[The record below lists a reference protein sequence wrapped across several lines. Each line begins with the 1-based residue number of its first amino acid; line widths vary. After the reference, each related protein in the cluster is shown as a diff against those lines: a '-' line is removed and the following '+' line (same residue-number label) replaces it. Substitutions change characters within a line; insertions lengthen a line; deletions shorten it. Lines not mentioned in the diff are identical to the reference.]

1 MYSIWFLSKDR
12 NTVTQTLK
20 CAKRSKNLI
29 KIGTRGSELALT
41 QTSHVVDALK
51 EASPEVEFEI
61 VVIKTTGDI
70 DQRHNVSELGVGVFV
85 RELEV
90 ALLDNRVDLAVHSL
104 KDMPSSLP
112 PEFTLAAVPYREDP
126 RDAFISRN
134 GETLEQIPAGSRIA
148 TGSAR
153 RQALV
158 KNIRPDLVVEPLRG
172 NVPTRLGKLDVA
184 GGPDAVILATAG
196 LKRLGLHERI
206 TQHLSCS
213 NFVSAVGQGALA
225 LETRASDP
233 TTAAIAAKINHE
245 GTLLEITAERAFLDE
260 IGGGCSASVTAHAK
274 IRGERLEFSAFAST
288 PDGTQVIRESIVDE
302 ASNAENVGRKM
313 GELFVERG
321 ARQLVAGDAN

>member
-1 MYSIWFLSKDR
+1 M
-12 NTVTQTLK
+12 
-20 CAKRSKNLI
+20 I

-41 QTSHVVDALK
+41 QTGHVVDALK
-51 EASPEVEFEI
+51 EEHPGVEFEI

-70 DQRHNVSELGVGVFV
+70 DQRQNLSELGVGVFV
-85 RELEV
+85 RELEA
-90 ALLDNRVDLAVHSL
+90 ALLDNRVDIAVHSL

-112 PEFTLAAVPYREDP
+112 PEFALAAVPYREDP

-134 GETLEQIPAGSRIA
+134 GETLEEIPAGSRIA
-148 TGSAR
+148 TGSVR

-158 KNIRPDLVVEPLRG
+158 KNIRPDLVVESLRG

-196 LKRLGLHERI
+196 LNRLGLQDRI

-225 LETRASDP
+225 LETRADDA
-233 TTAAIAAKINHE
+233 TTAAIAVKLNHE
-245 GTLLEITAERAFLDE
+245 GTLLEVTAERAFLDE
-260 IGGGCSASVTAHAK
+260 IGGGCSASVSAHAK

-288 PDGTQVIRESIVDE
+288 PDGTQVIRESLVDE
-302 ASNAENVGRKM
+302 ASNAEEVGKTM
-313 GELFVERG
+313 GQLFVERG
-321 ARQLVAGDAN
+321 ARQLIAGNSN

>member
-1 MYSIWFLSKDR
+1 MYSIWFLSKDP

-134 GETLEQIPAGSRIA
+134 GETLEEIPTGSRIA
-148 TGSAR
+148 TGSVR

-158 KNIRPDLVVEPLRG
+158 KNIRPDLVVESVRG
-172 NVPTRLGKLDVA
+172 NVPTRLGKLDLED
-184 GGPDAVILATAG
+184 GPDAIILAVAG

-213 NFVSAVGQGALA
+213 NFVSA
-225 LETRASDP
+225 

-260 IGGGCSASVTAHAK
+260 IGGGCSTSVTAHAK

-321 ARQLVAGDAN
+321 ARQLVAGNAN

>member
-1 MYSIWFLSKDR
+1 
-12 NTVTQTLK
+12 
-20 CAKRSKNLI
+20 LI

-41 QTSHVVDALK
+41 QTGHVVDALK
-51 EASPEVEFEI
+51 EEHPGVEFEI

-70 DQRHNVSELGVGVFV
+70 DQRQNLSELGVGVFV
-85 RELEV
+85 RELEA
-90 ALLDNRVDLAVHSL
+90 ALLDNRVDIAVHSL

-112 PEFTLAAVPYREDP
+112 PEFALAAVPYREDP

-134 GETLEQIPAGSRIA
+134 GETLEEIPAGSRIA
-148 TGSAR
+148 TGSVR

-158 KNIRPDLVVEPLRG
+158 KNIRPDLVVESLRG

-196 LKRLGLHERI
+196 LNRLGLQDRI

-225 LETRASDP
+225 LETRADDA
-233 TTAAIAAKINHE
+233 TTAAIAVKLNHE
-245 GTLLEITAERAFLDE
+245 GTLLEVTAERAFLDE
-260 IGGGCSASVTAHAK
+260 IGGGCSASVSAHAK

-288 PDGTQVIRESIVDE
+288 PDGTQVIRESLVDE
-302 ASNAENVGRKM
+302 ASNAEEVGKTM
-313 GELFVERG
+313 GQLFVERG
-321 ARQLVAGDAN
+321 ARQLIAGNSN

>member
-1 MYSIWFLSKDR
+1 M
-12 NTVTQTLK
+12 
-20 CAKRSKNLI
+20 I

-41 QTSHVVDALK
+41 QTG
-51 EASPEVEFEI
+51 VEFEI

-70 DQRHNVSELGVGVFV
+70 DQRQNLSELGVGVFV
-85 RELEV
+85 RELEA

-112 PEFTLAAVPYREDP
+112 PEFALAAVPYREDP

-134 GETLEQIPAGSRIA
+134 GETLEEIPAGSRIA
-148 TGSAR
+148 TGSVR

-158 KNIRPDLVVEPLRG
+158 KNIRPDLVVESLRG

-196 LKRLGLHERI
+196 LNRLGLQDRI

-225 LETRASDP
+225 LETRADDA
-233 TTAAIAAKINHE
+233 TTAAIAAKLNHE
-245 GTLLEITAERAFLDE
+245 GTLLEVTAERAFLDE
-260 IGGGCSASVTAHAK
+260 IGGGCSASVSAHAK

-288 PDGTQVIRESIVDE
+288 PDGTQVIRESLVDE
-302 ASNAENVGRKM
+302 ASNAEEVGKTM
-313 GELFVERG
+313 GQLFVERG
-321 ARQLVAGDAN
+321 ARQLIAGNSN

>member
-1 MYSIWFLSKDR
+1 M
-12 NTVTQTLK
+12 
-20 CAKRSKNLI
+20 I

-41 QTSHVVDALK
+41 QTGHVVDALK
-51 EASPEVEFEI
+51 EEHPGVEFEI

-70 DQRHNVSELGVGVFV
+70 DQRQNLSELGVGVFV
-85 RELEV
+85 RELEA
-90 ALLDNRVDLAVHSL
+90 ALLDNRVDIAVHSL

-112 PEFTLAAVPYREDP
+112 PEFALAAVPYREDP

-134 GETLEQIPAGSRIA
+134 GETLEEIPAGSRIA
-148 TGSAR
+148 TGSVR

-158 KNIRPDLVVEPLRG
+158 KNIRPDLVVESLRG

-196 LKRLGLHERI
+196 LNRLGLQDRI

-225 LETRASDP
+225 LETRADDA
-233 TTAAIAAKINHE
+233 TTAAIAVKLNHE
-245 GTLLEITAERAFLDE
+245 GTLLEVTAERAFLDE
-260 IGGGCSASVTAHAK
+260 IGGGCSASVSAHAK

-288 PDGTQVIRESIVDE
+288 PDGTQVIRESLVDE
-302 ASNAENVGRKM
+302 ASNAEAVGKTM
-313 GELFVERG
+313 GQLFVERG
-321 ARQLVAGDAN
+321 ARQLIAGNSN

>member
-1 MYSIWFLSKDR
+1 M
-12 NTVTQTLK
+12 
-20 CAKRSKNLI
+20 I

-41 QTSHVVDALK
+41 QTGHVVDALK
-51 EASPEVEFEI
+51 EEHPGVEFEI

-70 DQRHNVSELGVGVFV
+70 DQRQNLSELGVGVFV
-85 RELEV
+85 RELEA

-112 PEFTLAAVPYREDP
+112 PEFALAAVPYREDP

-134 GETLEQIPAGSRIA
+134 GETLEEIPAGSRIA
-148 TGSAR
+148 TGSVR

-158 KNIRPDLVVEPLRG
+158 KNIRPDLVVESLRG

-196 LKRLGLHERI
+196 LNRLGLQDRI

-225 LETRASDP
+225 LETRADDA
-233 TTAAIAAKINHE
+233 TTAAIAVKLNHE
-245 GTLLEITAERAFLDE
+245 GTLLEVTAERAFLDE
-260 IGGGCSASVTAHAK
+260 IGGGCSASVSAHAK

-288 PDGTQVIRESIVDE
+288 PDGTQVIRESLVDE
-302 ASNAENVGRKM
+302 ASNAEEVGKTM
-313 GELFVERG
+313 GQLFVELG
-321 ARQLVAGDAN
+321 ARQLIAGNSN

>member
-1 MYSIWFLSKDR
+1 
-12 NTVTQTLK
+12 VTSHVK
-20 CAKRSKNLI
+20 V
-29 KIGTRGSELALT
+29 GTRGSDLALT
-41 QTSHVVDALK
+41 QTGHVVDALK
-51 EASPEVEFEI
+51 EANPDVVFEI

-70 DQRHNVSELGVGVFV
+70 DQRQNLAELGVGVFV
-85 RELEV
+85 RELEA

-112 PEFTLAAVPYREDP
+112 PEFALAAVPYREDP

-134 GETLEQIPAGSRIA
+134 GETLEEIPAGSRIA

-172 NVPTRLGKLDVA
+172 NVPTRLEKLDA
-184 GGPDAVILATAG
+184 ADGPDAVILATAG
-196 LKRLGLHERI
+196 LKRLGLQDRI

-225 LETRASDP
+225 LETRANDA
-233 TTAAIAAKINHE
+233 TTAVIAAKLNHE
-245 GTLLEITAERAFLDE
+245 GTLLEVTAERAFLDE
-260 IGGGCSASVTAHAK
+260 IGGGCSASVSAHAK

-288 PDGTQVIRESIVDE
+288 PDGTQVIRESLVDE
-302 ASNAENVGRKM
+302 ASNAEEVGKKM